1 MPPGEQE
8 DAKLHTVLVNGE
20 GQYSI
25 WPLTEAVPAG
35 WRAVNKPAQRSEC
48 MRYVDEVWTD
58 MRPLRLRMAD
68 GSSRGSGASRSPP
81 KTR

>member
-1 MPPGEQE
+1 MPTGDQE
-8 DAKLHTVLVNGE
+8 DPKLHAVLVNGE

-25 WPLTEAVPAG
+25 WPLTEAIPAG

-58 MRPLRLRMAD
+58 MRPLSLRMAE
-68 GSSRGSGASRSPP
+68 GGSRGSGASRISS
-81 KTR
+81 KAR